1 VYDPEVQEL
10 LDSTYLGHTGNEPD
24 PGEPAVVLQKYLEQ
38 NAHGYQ
44 DEVGRQEQKLDGE
57 LAVWEVLIQQ
67 YPQSRHALV
76 GAAKLQRLKAIVSRD
91 SSYRRKAADSYTRAA
106 ELGLQHGHS
115 RYTRELSELLVEL
128 RDKNTLD
135 QVFGKFLNQPKD
147 TDQGSYYLVLVDY
160 ADGLARLDDERAWG
174 YFEQALDLQ
183 PESNESAVN
192 YYVNHLIEHGQADKA
207 VTVLETRTTP
217 EMRIRSGVQARLRK
231 QALELAKRDVSEAEA
246 EVSQVNERLSG
257 QSLSGYSPFQ
267 TPSTESS
274 DSTIQA
280 LVSNGTV
287 VPSNLFVLQ
296 TNNTIWESQ
305 LYSNDSATAPY
316 FQFPGGAKKVT
327 LLRFP
332 DVGTQKN
339 RGGAAIVGTDNAV
352 YYQYYNG
359 SSWGG
364 WQNLG
369 GSASDVAA
377 VVYPNG
383 QADIF
388 RVDVDNCNIYNRHSS
403 DRVTWTNW
411 AWWGACGDQLTV
423 AAMPNGTAWAAMRAT
438 QAGNQAVVRYFN
450 GSTWAGSWTSL
461 GGVVNDLALTAYPN
475 PSATTKTTLWAV
487 GSDNCT
493 VSFQN
498 WNGTSWT
505 NWTSWASCYKN
516 VSSFTTIGDN
526 GAFLLFIGSDTQL
539 YTERFD
545 GTNWYGILPQYST
558 AWSAVAGADFTDRPA
573 QPPYVHNINSDDC
586 RTQNQTCYPDPGNPG
601 ACFRAQTI
609 NLAEIIYNEARAE
622 LWGAQALVGW
632 TVRDRAYQSLSCDSY
647 KGAEGGGAV
656 TNTCRATLPC
666 NDPLFCDSSKRYC
679 CVMHGGTTTFG
690 VSQSQFNDGH
700 VDFNTL
706 YNQNFLYL
714 AVYILNGL
722 IPDPATGFVPPGVTG
737 CGSTTTCDSA
747 TLFCSVRTNTTSP
760 DPHGPHEYLN
770 KIYDAKAFT
779 CRNRIGFTQCAG
791 GGPGDNYFWGHPE
804 RRSSDVVPLH
814 LLASYLC

>member
-1 VYDPEVQEL
+1 
-10 LDSTYLGHTGNEPD
+10 
-24 PGEPAVVLQKYLEQ
+24 VLQKYLEQ

-44 DEVGRQEQKLDGE
+44 EQIIRQEQKLDEE
-57 LAVWEVLIQQ
+57 LAAWEVLIQQ

-106 ELGLQHGHS
+106 ELGLQYGHG

-128 RDKNTLD
+128 RDKKTLD

-147 TDQGSYYLVLVDY
+147 TTDQGSYYLALVDY

-174 YFEQALDLQ
+174 YFEQAIDLR
-183 PESNESAVN
+183 PEGNEDAVN
-192 YYVNHLIEHGQADKA
+192 SYVRHLIEHGQADKA
-207 VTVLETRTTP
+207 ATVLETRTTP
-217 EMRIRSGVQARLRK
+217 ERRIRSGVQARLRK
-231 QALELAKRDVSEAEA
+231 QAFELAKRDVSEAEA
-246 EVSQVNERLSG
+246 EVSQVNQRLSG
-257 QSLSGYSPFQ
+257 QPLSGYSSFQ
-267 TPSTESS
+267 TPSTEPSN
-274 DSTIQA
+274 TTVQA
-280 LVSNGTV
+280 LVSGGTV

-305 LYSNDSATAPY
+305 LYSSDSSMAPF

-339 RGGAAIVGTDNAV
+339 RGGVAVVGTDNAI

-411 AWWGACGDQLTV
+411 AWWGSCGDQLTA
-423 AAMPNGTAWAAMRAT
+423 AAMPNGTAWAAMRPTAPDALNPYQT
-438 QAGNQAVVRYFN
+438 VVRYFN
-450 GSTWAGSWTSL
+450 GSSWASSWTSL
-461 GGVVNDLALTAYPN
+461 PAITVNDLAITAYPN
-475 PSATTKTTLWAV
+475 PVTGAKVTLWAV

-493 VSFQN
+493 VSYRN

-573 QPPYVHNINSDDC
+573 QPPFVHNINSDDC

-609 NLAEIIYNEARAE
+609 NLAEILYNEARSE
-622 LWGAQALVGW
+622 DWGAKATVGW
-632 TVRDRAYQSLSCDSY
+632 TVRDRAYQGLSCDAY
-647 KGAEGGGAV
+647 PGAEGGAL
-656 TNTCRATLPC
+656 TTTCRQTVPC
-666 NDPLFCDSSKRYC
+666 NDPLFCNDSKRYC

-690 VSQSQFNDGH
+690 ASQYQFNDGH

-706 YNQNFLYL
+706 YNGGFLYL
-714 AVYILNGL
+714 AVYILNGWV
-722 IPDPATGFVPPGVTG
+722 PDPSTGFVPPGVTG
-737 CGSTTTCDSA
+737 CGSTTNCTSSSL
-747 TLFCSVRTNTTSP
+747 LFCSSGANVTNP
-760 DPHGPHEYLN
+760 DPQGPMEYRSQV
-770 KIYDAKAFT
+770 YQPSRFT
-779 CRNRIGFTQCAG
+779 CKTNKQFVCANAV
-791 GGPGDNYFWGHPE
+791 PNNYFWN
-804 RRSSDVVPLH
+804 RK
-814 LLASYLC
+814 